1 MSSEI
6 ETIQSM
12 MASLDTHSRQVPDGL
27 YLDMSN
33 QLAKLYNLHGG
44 GGGGGGGG
52 TYTPTPASDLVNF
65 FGIVF
70 CGLFALFFRVWNAL
84 FFTCSRVTRVVR
96 GAPIVSKKVATL
108 DELLGNI
115 QAGET
120 LS

>member
-1 MSSEI
+1 
-6 ETIQSM
+6 

-33 QLAKLYNLHGG
+33 QMAKLYNLHGG
-44 GGGGGGGG
+44 GA

-70 CGLFALFFRVWNAL
+70 CGLLYMWNAL
-84 FFTCSRVTRVVR
+84 SFTCSRVTRVVR

>member
-6 ETIQSM
+6 EIIQSM

-33 QLAKLYNLHGG
+33 QMAKLYNLHGG
-44 GGGGGGGG
+44 GGGGA

-70 CGLFALFFRVWNAL
+70 CGLLYMWNAL

-96 GAPIVSKKVATL
+96 GAPIVSKKVVTL

>member
-6 ETIQSM
+6 EIIQSM

-33 QLAKLYNLHGG
+33 QMAKLYNLHGG
-44 GGGGGGGG
+44 GGGA

-70 CGLFALFFRVWNAL
+70 CGLLYMWNAL
-84 FFTCSRVTRVVR
+84 SFTCSRVTRVVR

>member
-6 ETIQSM
+6 EIIQSM

-33 QLAKLYNLHGG
+33 QMAKLYNLHGG
-44 GGGGGGGG
+44 GGGGGA
-52 TYTPTPASDLVNF
+52 TYTPTPASDISLT
-65 FGIVF
+65 GIIF
-70 CGLFALFFRVWNAL
+70 YGLLCMWNAL